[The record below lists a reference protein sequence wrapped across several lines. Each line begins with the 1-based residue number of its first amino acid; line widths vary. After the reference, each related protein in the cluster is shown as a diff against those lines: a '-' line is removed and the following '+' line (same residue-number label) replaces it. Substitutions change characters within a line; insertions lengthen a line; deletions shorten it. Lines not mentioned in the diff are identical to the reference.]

1 MKFTAHKSLLSIAV
15 ASTLGGSAFAQVAPS
30 VTLYGRL
37 DLAIESAND
46 GALTRTML
54 QNYASRFGIK
64 GDRSFTSDLS
74 GIFQVETAFSPED
87 GKNQNQSPS
96 SSSTSAPTSYTAQS
110 TGYLASRNS
119 FVGLKSNSMGTFL
132 AGNYDT
138 PLKSLDG
145 GGLASTLWAEG
156 DAMEVIIHGK
166 GTKAA
171 NGTYFDNVHTRQ
183 TNNLVYISPKF
194 ADIVVKA
201 SYSPDETQTATVNQ
215 PLYSVSGEWNDGT
228 YNFGL
233 AYQKKDANTS
243 FGMSATKVTM
253 GAKMGDFTAGLAF
266 SALDNNALVATN
278 AQKTNNSLI
287 VLGYTMGATVFK
299 FNYGMSG
306 ESKSNAQ
313 DDLSMTSVEVGYV
326 LDKQT
331 TLYANYAQIMN
342 NSKGRG
348 TFTGADNFPG
358 STTTNKIGDTAAG
371 TDPTALSFG
380 IRYNF

>member
-1 MKFTAHKSLLSIAV
+1 MKFIAQKTLLAIAV
-15 ASTLGGSAFAQVAPS
+15 ASTLATSAFAQTAPS
-30 VTLYGRL
+30 VTLYGRM
-37 DLAIESAND
+37 DLAVESAND
-46 GALTRTML
+46 GSLTRTML

-64 GDRSFTSDLS
+64 GDRSFGSDLS
-74 GIFQVETAFSPED
+74 GIFQIETAFSPED
-87 GKNQNQSPS
+87 GKAQNQAGNS
-96 SSSTSAPTSYTAQS
+96 
-110 TGYLASRNS
+110 GFLASRNS

-132 AGNYDT
+132 AGNHDT
-138 PLKSLDG
+138 PLKALDG
-145 GGLASTLWAEG
+145 GGLASMLWAEG

-171 NGTYFDNVHTRQ
+171 NGNYFDNVHTRQ

-201 SYSPDETQTATVNQ
+201 SYSPDEAQTATTNQ
-215 PLYSVSGEWNDGT
+215 PLYSVSGEWNNGS
-228 YNFGL
+228 YNFGV
-233 AYQKKDANTS
+233 AMQKKDVSDKA

-266 SALDNNALVATN
+266 STLDNNAAVSTN
-278 AQKTNNSLI
+278 SQKTNNSLI
-287 VLGYTMGATVFK
+287 VLGYTMGQTVFK

-313 DDLSMTSVEVGYV
+313 DDLTMTAVEVDYV

-331 TLYANYAQIMN
+331 TLYTNYAQITN

-348 TFTGADNFPG
+348 TFAGADNFPG
-358 STTTNKIGDTAAG
+358 STTTSKIGDTAAG

-380 IRYNF
+380 VRYNF

>member
-1 MKFTAHKSLLSIAV
+1 MKFIARKSLLAIAAGMTL
-15 ASTLGGSAFAQVAPS
+15 ASTAFAQTAPS

-37 DLAIESAND
+37 DMAVESAND

-64 GDRSFTSDLS
+64 GDRSFSSDLT
-74 GIFQVETAFSPED
+74 GIFQVESAFSPED
-87 GKNQNQSPS
+87 GKAQNQAGNS
-96 SSSTSAPTSYTAQS
+96 
-110 TGYLASRNS
+110 GFLASRNS

-132 AGNYDT
+132 VGNHDT
-138 PLKSLDG
+138 PLKALDG

-156 DAMEVIIHGK
+156 DALEVIIHGK
-166 GTKAA
+166 GTKTSGS
-171 NGTYFDNVHTRQ
+171 NFDNVHTRQ

-194 ADIVVKA
+194 SDIVVKA
-201 SYSPDETQTATVNQ
+201 SYSPDEAQTTTTNQ
-215 PLYSVSGEWNDGT
+215 PLYSVSGEWNNGT

-233 AYQKKDANTS
+233 ALQKKDVADKA

-266 SALDNNALVATN
+266 SALDNNAPLAAN
-278 AQKTNNSLI
+278 ARKTNNSLV

-306 ESKSNAQ
+306 ESAANAQ
-313 DDLSMTSVEVGYV
+313 DDLTMTSVEVGYA

-331 TLYANYAQIMN
+331 TLYTNYAQIMN
-342 NSKGRG
+342 NAKAKG
-348 TFTGADNFPG
+348 TFTGADNFPA
-358 STTTNKIGDTAAG
+358 TTVAG
-371 TDPTALSFG
+371 NDPTALSFG

>member
-1 MKFTAHKSLLSIAV
+1 MKFIARKSLLAIAAGMTL
-15 ASTLGGSAFAQVAPS
+15 ASTAFAQSAPS

-37 DLAIESAND
+37 DLAVESAND
-46 GALTRTML
+46 GALTKTML

-64 GDRSFTSDLS
+64 GDRSFNSDLS
-74 GIFQVETAFSPED
+74 GIFQVESAFSPED
-87 GKNQNQSPS
+87 GKAQNV
-96 SSSTSAPTSYTAQS
+96 AGN
-110 TGYLASRNS
+110 TGYLANRNS

-132 AGNYDT
+132 VGNYDT
-138 PLKSLDG
+138 PLKALDG

-156 DAMEVIIHGK
+156 DALEVIIHGK
-166 GTKAA
+166 GTKTAGS
-171 NGTYFDNVHTRQ
+171 NFDNVHTRQ

-201 SYSPDETQTATVNQ
+201 SYSPDETQNTTTNQ
-215 PLYSVSGEWNDGT
+215 PLYSLSGEWNNGT

-233 AYQKKDANTS
+233 ALQKKDVS
-243 FGMSATKVTM
+243 SKDFGMSATKVTM

-266 SALDNNALVATN
+266 SALDNNAPVAAN
-278 AQKTNNSLI
+278 ARKTSNSLV

-306 ESKSNAQ
+306 ESAANAQ
-313 DDLSMTSVEVGYV
+313 DDLTMTSVEVGYL

-331 TLYANYAQIMN
+331 TVYANYAQIMN
-342 NSKGRG
+342 NAKAKG
-348 TFTGADNFPG
+348 TFTGADNFP
-358 STTTNKIGDTAAG
+358 STTVAG
-371 TDPTALSFG
+371 NDPTALSFG

>member
-1 MKFTAHKSLLSIAV
+1 MKFIARKSLLAIAA
-15 ASTLGGSAFAQVAPS
+15 ASTLASPAFAQTAPS
-30 VTLYGRL
+30 VTLYGRM
-37 DLAIESAND
+37 DLAVESAND

-64 GDRSFTSDLS
+64 GDRSFGSDLS
-74 GIFQVETAFSPED
+74 GIFQVESAFSPED
-87 GKNQNQSPS
+87 GKAQNQAGNS
-96 SSSTSAPTSYTAQS
+96 
-110 TGYLASRNS
+110 GFLASRNS

-132 AGNYDT
+132 VGNHDT
-138 PLKSLDG
+138 PLKALDG

-156 DAMEVIIHGK
+156 DALEVIIHGK
-166 GTKAA
+166 GTKTSGS
-171 NGTYFDNVHTRQ
+171 NFDNVHTRQ

-201 SYSPDETQTATVNQ
+201 SYSPDEAQTATTNQ
-215 PLYSVSGEWNDGT
+215 PLYSVSGEWNNGT

-233 AYQKKDANTS
+233 ALQKKDVADKA

-266 SALDNNALVATN
+266 SALDNNAPLAAN
-278 AQKTNNSLI
+278 ARKTNNSLV

-306 ESKSNAQ
+306 ESAANAQ
-313 DDLSMTSVEVGYV
+313 DDLTMTSVEVGYV

-331 TLYANYAQIMN
+331 TLYTNYSQIMN
-342 NSKGRG
+342 NAKGKG
-348 TFTGADNFPG
+348 TFTGADNFP
-358 STTTNKIGDTAAG
+358 TNTVAG
-371 TDPTALSFG
+371 NDPTALSFG

>member
-1 MKFTAHKSLLSIAV
+1 MKFTARKSLLAIAA
-15 ASTLGGSAFAQVAPS
+15 ASTLAGSAFAQVAPS
-30 VTLYGRL
+30 VTLYGRM
-37 DLAIESAND
+37 DLAVESAND

-64 GDRSFTSDLS
+64 GDRSFGSDLS

-87 GKNQNQSPS
+87 GKAQNVA
-96 SSSTSAPTSYTAQS
+96 TN

-132 AGNYDT
+132 VGNHDT
-138 PLKSLDG
+138 PLKALDG

-156 DAMEVIIHGK
+156 DAMEIVIHGK
-166 GTKAA
+166 GTKSASS
-171 NGTYFDNVHTRQ
+171 TYFENVHTRQ

-201 SYSPDETQTATVNQ
+201 SYSPDEGQTTTKNQ

-228 YNFGL
+228 YNLGL
-233 AYQKKDANTS
+233 AYQKKDVSDQA
-243 FGMSATKVTM
+243 FGMSATKLTM
-253 GAKMGDFTAGLAF
+253 GAKMGDFSAGLAF

-299 FNYGMSG
+299 FNYGMAS

-313 DDLSMTSVEVGYV
+313 DDLTMTSVEVGYA

-331 TLYANYAQIMN
+331 TVYTNYAQIMN
-342 NSKGRG
+342 NAKGKG
-348 TFTGADNFPG
+348 TFNGGADNFPATAVAG
-358 STTTNKIGDTAAG
+358 GD
-371 TDPTALSFG
+371 PSALSFG

>member
-1 MKFTAHKSLLSIAV
+1 MKLIARKSLLAIAA
-15 ASTLGGSAFAQVAPS
+15 ASTLTSTAFAQTAP

-37 DLAIESAND
+37 DVAVESAND

-64 GDRSFTSDLS
+64 GDRSFGSDLS
-74 GIFQVETAFSPED
+74 GIFQIETAFSPED
-87 GKNQNQSPS
+87 GKAQNQ
-96 SSSTSAPTSYTAQS
+96 AGN
-110 TGYLASRNS
+110 TGFLASRNS
-119 FVGLKSNSMGTFL
+119 FVGLKSNSFGTFL

-194 ADIVVKA
+194 ADVVVKA
-201 SYSPDETQTATVNQ
+201 SYSPDEAQTATNNQ
-215 PLYSVSGEWNDGT
+215 PLYSVSGEWNNGT

-233 AYQKKDANTS
+233 AYQKKDVSVAT

-253 GAKMGDFTAGLAF
+253 GAIHDMELW
-266 SALDNNALVATN
+266 
-278 AQKTNNSLI
+278 
-287 VLGYTMGATVFK
+287 
-299 FNYGMSG
+299 
-306 ESKSNAQ
+306 
-313 DDLSMTSVEVGYV
+313 
-326 LDKQT
+326 
-331 TLYANYAQIMN
+331 
-342 NSKGRG
+342 
-348 TFTGADNFPG
+348 
-358 STTTNKIGDTAAG
+358 
-371 TDPTALSFG
+371 
-380 IRYNF
+380 

>member
-1 MKFTAHKSLLSIAV
+1 MKFTACKSLLAIAA
-15 ASTLGGSAFAQVAPS
+15 ASTLAGSAFAQVAPS

-37 DLAIESAND
+37 DLAVESAND

-64 GDRSFTSDLS
+64 GDRSFGGDLS
-74 GIFQVETAFSPED
+74 GLFQVETAFSPED
-87 GKNQNQSPS
+87 GKAQNVA
-96 SSSTSAPTSYTAQS
+96 TN

-132 AGNYDT
+132 VGNHDT
-138 PLKSLDG
+138 PLKALDG

-156 DAMEVIIHGK
+156 DAMEIVIHGK
-166 GTKAA
+166 GTKSASS
-171 NGTYFDNVHTRQ
+171 TYFENVHTRQ

-201 SYSPDETQTATVNQ
+201 SYSPDEGQTTTTNQ
-215 PLYSVSGEWNDGT
+215 PLYSVSGEWNNGT
-228 YNFGL
+228 YNLGL
-233 AYQKKDANTS
+233 AYQKKDVADKT

-253 GAKMGDFTAGLAF
+253 GANMGDFSAGLAF
-266 SALDNNALVATN
+266 SALDNNAPVVAN

-299 FNYGMSG
+299 FNYGMAS

-313 DDLSMTSVEVGYV
+313 DDLTMTSVEVGYA

-331 TLYANYAQIMN
+331 TVYSNYAQIMN
-342 NSKGRG
+342 NSKGKA
-348 TFTGADNFPG
+348 TFNGGADNFPA
-358 STTTNKIGDTAAG
+358 TAALG
-371 TDPTALSFG
+371 GDPSALSFG

>member
-1 MKFTAHKSLLSIAV
+1 MKLIARKSLLAIAA
-15 ASTLGGSAFAQVAPS
+15 ASTLTSTAFAQTAPS

-37 DLAIESAND
+37 DVAVESAND

-64 GDRSFTSDLS
+64 GDRSFGSDLS
-74 GIFQVETAFSPED
+74 GVFQIETAFSPED
-87 GKNQNQSPS
+87 GKAQNVA
-96 SSSTSAPTSYTAQS
+96 TN
-110 TGYLASRNS
+110 TGYLANRNS
-119 FVGLKSNSMGTFL
+119 FVGLKSNSFGTFL
-132 AGNYDT
+132 AGNHDT

-145 GGLASTLWAEG
+145 GGLASMLWAEG

-166 GTKAA
+166 GTRSASS
-171 NGTYFDNVHTRQ
+171 TYFDNVHTRQ

-201 SYSPDETQTATVNQ
+201 SYSPDEAQTTTTNQ
-215 PLYSVSGEWNDGT
+215 PLYSVSGEWNNGT

-233 AYQKKDANTS
+233 AYQKKDVSDKS

-253 GAKMGDFTAGLAF
+253 GAKMGAFTAGLAF
-266 SALDNNALVATN
+266 SALDNNAPVAVN
-278 AQKTNNSLI
+278 SQKTNNSLV
-287 VLGYTMGATVFK
+287 VLGYTMGQTVFK

-306 ESKSNAQ
+306 ESATNKQ
-313 DDLSMTSVEVGYV
+313 DDLTMTSVEVGYL

-331 TLYANYAQIMN
+331 TLYTNYAQIMN
-342 NSKGRG
+342 SAKGKG
-348 TFTGADNFPG
+348 TFSGADNFPA
-358 STTTNKIGDTAAG
+358 TTVAG
-371 TDPTALSFG
+371 NDPTALSFG

>member
-1 MKFTAHKSLLSIAV
+1 MNFTARKSLLAIAV
-15 ASTLGGSAFAQVAPS
+15 ASTLAGSAFAQTAPS

-37 DLAIESAND
+37 DMAVESAND
-46 GALTRTML
+46 GSLTRTML

-64 GDRSFTSDLS
+64 GDRSFGSDLS
-74 GIFQVETAFSPED
+74 GIFQIETAFSPED
-87 GKNQNQSPS
+87 GKAQNQ
-96 SSSTSAPTSYTAQS
+96 AGN
-110 TGYLASRNS
+110 TGFLANRNS

-166 GTKAA
+166 GTKTATL
-171 NGTYFDNVHTRQ
+171 NKDLFDNVHTRQ

-194 ADIVVKA
+194 ADIVMKA
-201 SYSPDETQTATVNQ
+201 SYSPDEAQTPTNNQ
-215 PLYSVSGEWNDGT
+215 PLYSVSGEWNNGT
-228 YNFGL
+228 YNFGV
-233 AYQKKDANTS
+233 AFQKKDVSTGAKGTAGTLAAKDY
-243 FGMSATKVTM
+243 GMSATKVTM

-266 SALDNNALVATN
+266 STLDNNAPLADN
-278 AQKTNNSLI
+278 ARKTNNSLV

-306 ESKSNAQ
+306 ESASNKQ
-313 DDLSMTSVEVGYV
+313 DDLTMTSVEVGYA

-331 TLYANYAQIMN
+331 TLYTNYSQIVN
-342 NSKGRG
+342 NAKGRG
-348 TFTGADNFPG
+348 SFTGADNFPAVVE
-358 STTTNKIGDTAAG
+358 TAAG

-380 IRYNF
+380 VRYNF

>member
-1 MKFTAHKSLLSIAV
+1 MKFIARKSLLAIAV
-15 ASTLGGSAFAQVAPS
+15 GMTLASSAFAQTAPS

-37 DLAIESAND
+37 DLAVESAND

-64 GDRSFTSDLS
+64 GDRSFSSDLT
-74 GIFQVETAFSPED
+74 GIFQVESAFSPED
-87 GKNQNQSPS
+87 GKAQNVA
-96 SSSTSAPTSYTAQS
+96 TN
-110 TGYLASRNS
+110 TGYLANRNS

-132 AGNYDT
+132 VGNHDT
-138 PLKSLDG
+138 PLKALDG

-156 DAMEVIIHGK
+156 DALEVIIHGK

-194 ADIVVKA
+194 SDIVVKA
-201 SYSPDETQTATVNQ
+201 SYSPDEAQTAAVNQ
-215 PLYSVSGEWNDGT
+215 PLYSVSAEWNNGT
-228 YNFGL
+228 YNIGL
-233 AYQKKDANTS
+233 ASQKKDANAS
-243 FGMSATKVTM
+243 FGMSATKLTM

-266 SALDNNALVATN
+266 SALDNNAVSSTN
-278 AQKTNNSLI
+278 SQKTNNSLI

-306 ESKSNAQ
+306 ESKANAQ
-313 DDLSMTSVEVGYV
+313 DDLTMTSVEVGYA

-331 TLYANYAQIMN
+331 TLYTNYAQIMN

-358 STTTNKIGDTAAG
+358 STTTSKIGDTAAG

>member
-1 MKFTAHKSLLSIAV
+1 MKFIARKSLLAIAA
-15 ASTLGGSAFAQVAPS
+15 ASTLASPAFAQTAPS
-30 VTLYGRL
+30 VTLYGRM
-37 DLAIESAND
+37 DLAVESAND

-64 GDRSFTSDLS
+64 GDRSFGSDLS
-74 GIFQVETAFSPED
+74 GIFQVESAFSPED
-87 GKNQNQSPS
+87 GKAQNQAGNS
-96 SSSTSAPTSYTAQS
+96 
-110 TGYLASRNS
+110 GFLASRNS

-132 AGNYDT
+132 VGNHDT
-138 PLKSLDG
+138 PLKALDG

-156 DAMEVIIHGK
+156 DALEVIIHGK
-166 GTKAA
+166 GTKTSGS
-171 NGTYFDNVHTRQ
+171 NFDNVHTRQ

-201 SYSPDETQTATVNQ
+201 SYSPDEAQTATTNQ
-215 PLYSVSGEWNDGT
+215 PLYSVSGEWNNGT

-233 AYQKKDANTS
+233 ALQKKDVADKA

-266 SALDNNALVATN
+266 SALDNNAPLAAN
-278 AQKTNNSLI
+278 ARKTNNSLV

-306 ESKSNAQ
+306 ESAANAQ
-313 DDLSMTSVEVGYV
+313 DDLTMTSVEVGYV

-331 TLYANYAQIMN
+331 TLYTSYSQIMN
-342 NSKGRG
+342 NAKGKG
-348 TFTGADNFPG
+348 TFTGADNFP
-358 STTTNKIGDTAAG
+358 TNTVAG
-371 TDPTALSFG
+371 NDPTALSFG